1 MTENIP
7 DMNALDRKESA
18 VNMPVLS
25 VIVPVYNREAFLPQ
39 CLDRLFAMKGVS
51 KEVIVVNDGSNDG
64 SRKIME
70 DYCQRFPTEM
80 VVIHQENGG
89 VSKARNA
96 GITVA
101 KGGWIAFVDSD
112 DLVDSDAMVAL
123 VKKAELMGL
132 DVIAGRAKTFG
143 EGGDEILPVPKK
155 LFDLPPLKGK
165 EYLDI
170 YYANASVEK
179 KDFRPE
185 ACFMLY
191 HASLLREHNV
201 CFEEGVA
208 HEDELFT
215 PSVLLVA
222 KAVKMCD
229 AVFYLYRQHGA
240 SIMHQVNEKQRESKA
255 IVAIKLVQQLKKHS
269 VSQKFV
275 NNRIVGW
282 CKEGKEYL
290 CFSQMM
296 QVVTLRNFGWKDSA
310 LLCVLVLLSILRS
323 CKADSGKAD
332 ERRDAER

>member
-1 MTENIP
+1 MTENIT
-7 DMNALDRKESA
+7 DMHALGIKELEVNA
-18 VNMPVLS
+18 PILS

-39 CLDRLFAMKGVS
+39 CLDLLFAMKGVS
-51 KEVIVVNDGSNDG
+51 KEVIAVNDGSSDG
-64 SRKIME
+64 SRRIME
-70 DYCQRFPTEM
+70 EYCQRFPTEM

-96 GITVA
+96 GLAVA
-101 KGGWIAFVDSD
+101 KGVWIAFVDSD
-112 DLVDSDAMVAL
+112 DLVDGDAMVAL

-132 DVIAGRAKTFG
+132 DVIAGRAKSFG
-143 EGGDEILPVPKK
+143 EGGDAMLPVPKK

-165 EYLDI
+165 EYLDV

-191 HASLLREHNV
+191 HAALFREHNV
-201 CFEEGVA
+201 WFEEGVA

-215 PSVLLVA
+215 PSILLVA

-229 AVFYLYRQHGA
+229 AVFYLYRQHDA

-255 IVAIKLVQQLKKHS
+255 IVAIKLAQQLKKHGM
-269 VSQKFV
+269 SQKFV

-282 CKEGKEYL
+282 CKEGKAYL
-290 CFSQMM
+290 CLSQMM
-296 QVVTLRNFGWKDSA
+296 QVVTLRNFGWKDSV
-310 LLCVLVLLSILRS
+310 LLCCLVLLSVLRP
-323 CKADSGKAD
+323 CKADRIKVD